1 MLGIWK
7 GNCREYLNL
16 TGVGACHAPTPES
29 RVHYMQRI
37 ILENLVKSF
46 GDKHVL
52 RGVNLAVNDREILCV
67 IGKSGSGKSVIL
79 RHLIGLLEPDE
90 GAIYVDGERSDRV
103 NQSTRMKIRAK
114 FGVLFQ
120 GAALF
125 DSMNIYDNIAFG
137 PRRLGRSEDEIL
149 RDLNPLIEKLGLA
162 GLEDRMPHE
171 ISGGMQKRA
180 GLVRALAMKPEIM
193 LYDEPTT
200 GVDPITASSV
210 DRMIIDS
217 NRAFGIT
224 SIVITHDMRAV
235 RRIAHRVAMLY
246 DGKIIFSGTPKELDE
261 TSDPLLR
268 QFIEGRS
275 DGPIQIA

>member
-1 MLGIWK
+1 
-7 GNCREYLNL
+7 
-16 TGVGACHAPTPES
+16 
-29 RVHYMQRI
+29 MQRI
-37 ILENLVKSF
+37 LIENVSKSF
-46 GDKHVL
+46 GDKQVL
-52 RGVNLAVNDREILCV
+52 RGVNLSVYDGEILCV

-79 RHLIGLLEPDE
+79 RHLIGLLEPDV
-90 GAIYVDGERSDRV
+90 GAIFVDGDRADRV
-103 NQSTRMKIRAK
+103 DQTRRMKIRAK

-137 PRRLGRSEDEIL
+137 PRRKGQSEDGIL
-149 RDLNPLIEKLGLA
+149 HDLTPLIEKLGLS
-162 GLEDRMPHE
+162 GLENRMPHE

-200 GVDPITASSV
+200 GVDPIAATSV

-217 NRAFGIT
+217 NRTFGVT
-224 SIVITHDMRAV
+224 SVVITHDMRAV

-246 DGKIIFSGTPKELDE
+246 EGKIIFSGTPDELDQ
-261 TSDPLLR
+261 TTDPLLR

>member
-1 MLGIWK
+1 
-7 GNCREYLNL
+7 
-16 TGVGACHAPTPES
+16 
-29 RVHYMQRI
+29 MQRI
-37 ILENLVKSF
+37 ILENISKRF
-46 GDKHVL
+46 GDKQVL
-52 RGVNLAVNDREILCV
+52 RGVNLEVNDGEILCV

-90 GAIYVDGERSDRV
+90 GAIYVDGIRSDRV
-103 NQSTRMKIRAK
+103 DRSQRMKLRAK

-125 DSMNIYDNIAFG
+125 DSMTIFDNIAFG
-137 PRRLGRSEDEIL
+137 PRRLGRSEDEIQNEL
-149 RDLNPLIEKLGLA
+149 TPLIRKLGLSMIT
-162 GLEDRMPHE
+162 DRMPHE
-171 ISGGMQKRA
+171 ISGGTQKRA
-180 GLVRALAMKPEIM
+180 GLARALAMKPEIM

-217 NRAFGIT
+217 NSSFGVT
-224 SIVITHDMRAV
+224 SLVITHDMNAV
-235 RRIAHRVAMLY
+235 RRVAHRVAMLN
-246 DGKIIFSGTPKELDE
+246 DGKIIFSGTPDELDQ
-261 TSDPLLR
+261 TTDPLLR